1 MFDSLQ
7 KRYQGPQGPVAALSG
22 VSFSIARGEI
32 FGIIGRSGAGKSTLL
47 RTINMLER
55 PGAGRVLIDGA
66 DVGQLDE
73 DGLVALR
80 RRIGMIFQ
88 HFNLLSAKT
97 VAENVA
103 LPLRVAGVKPA
114 AARVRVDAL
123 LDLVGLRDKA
133 DAYPAKLSGGQK
145 QRVGIARA
153 LVHEPRILLCDEA
166 TSALDPETTQSI
178 LALLRD
184 INRKLGLTV
193 VLITHDMAV
202 IREICHQ
209 VLVLDG
215 GRKVEQG
222 EVWRVFGDPGAEAT
236 RALLRPLQH
245 DLPADL
251 AARLSPEPQDPAPAA
266 CCGCAIPAPAARR
279 ACLAAL
285 AALGPGA
292 TLLHGGWTGWAATR
306 RAACWCRCPRTY
318 CGRKPRA
325 PRWRRIRSRCWAMSL
340 PMLDKYL
347 QAFLQTL
354 AMVGVS
360 AVIAIALGLSLAL
373 VLTVTASGGLYPKPR
388 LNRALSITVN
398 TFRAI
403 PFIILLIAML
413 PFTRLLVG
421 TTLAPGRPSCR
432 CRPTWCRSSRAS
444 RRSA

>member
-1 MFDSLQ
+1 M
-7 KRYQGPQGPVAALSG
+7 
-22 VSFSIARGEI
+22 RGEI

-222 EVWRVFGDPGAEAT
+222 EVWRVFGDPGPRP
-236 RALLRPLQH
+236 RAHCCGRCSTTCRPTW
-245 DLPADL
+245 PRAC
-251 AARLSPEPQDPAPAA
+251 RPSRKGPAPAA

-279 ACLAAL
+279 ACPGGAGRAGTGRHAAAWGLDRLGGHAQGSLLVSVPAGILRQEAARAAL
-285 AALGPGA
+285 AADQIEVLGYV
-292 TLLHGGWTGWAATR
+292 AAD
-306 RAACWCRCPRTY
+306 A
-318 CGRKPRA
+318 
-325 PRWRRIRSRCWAMSL
+325 
-340 PMLDKYL
+340 
-347 QAFLQTL
+347 
-354 AMVGVS
+354 
-360 AVIAIALGLSLAL
+360 
-373 VLTVTASGGLYPKPR
+373 
-388 LNRALSITVN
+388 
-398 TFRAI
+398 
-403 PFIILLIAML
+403 
-413 PFTRLLVG
+413 
-421 TTLAPGRPSCR
+421 
-432 CRPTWCRSSRAS
+432 
-444 RRSA
+444 